1 MQIIFGHFEKETY
14 LLSWVFDK
22 KISTNL
28 MSPANLKPANIRM
41 TFISHFSNVHV
52 RKLFCKVRQRLLFQV
67 YWILLLTSVGPLSTG
82 YLQDGAA
89 LELSQKWAAARWIW
103 SRNVRSFSQTVFKM
117 CVLTKTVEQIV
128 QVVHTHL
135 HTLLSP
141 STNHNHI
148 YFLVQSS
155 SQ

>member
-22 KISTNL
+22 KINTNL
-28 MSPANLKPANIRM
+28 MSPANLKPANVRVM
-41 TFISHFSNVHV
+41 TFI
-52 RKLFCKVRQRLLFQV
+52 RKLFCNVRQRLLFQV

-117 CVLTKTVEQIV
+117 RALTKTVEQII
-128 QVVHTHL
+128 QVIHTHL

-148 YFLVQSS
+148 YFLLQSS